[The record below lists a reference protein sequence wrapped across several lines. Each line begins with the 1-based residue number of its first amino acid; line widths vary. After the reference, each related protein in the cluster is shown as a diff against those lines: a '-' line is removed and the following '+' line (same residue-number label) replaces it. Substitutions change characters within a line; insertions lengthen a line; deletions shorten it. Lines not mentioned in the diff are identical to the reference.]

1 MLRYA
6 VAGALAVV
14 ALGLVLESWARGFL
28 PGDPDHVAGRMRNV
42 ISLGGL
48 SAALALASML
58 PLGAVV
64 RATLRDLT
72 HVWRGDL
79 SWPQALRAGR
89 RPRPHP
95 ERPRRAEKVRA
106 AGRRGPRRR
115 PGRPPRRG

>member
-6 VAGALAVV
+6 VAGVIAFV

-64 RATLRDLT
+64 RAVLLA
-72 HVWRGDL
+72 L
-79 SWPQALRAGR
+79 SAVALLAALAYRAGWL
-89 RPRPHP
+89 
-95 ERPRRAEKVRA
+95 
-106 AGRRGPRRR
+106 
-115 PGRPPRRG
+115 